1 VLKRRIARLRRI
13 VNYALATNM
22 HNAPLFARLALWSS
36 CLLAPSMAAS
46 QTMDLARFAPLQG
59 ASRQI
64 NVGLGA
70 AGFPEFSGAAEQRV
84 LTLPL
89 IEAQW
94 ANGWFASTRNG
105 LGFNFSRDPRFDFG
119 LRVTA
124 DLGRDA
130 DRSPRL
136 RGFDDID
143 PSAMLGAFANWHLGG
158 GVSALGSLQ
167 SGAAS
172 EARAATAHLGLG
184 WGLSPMPRLQLGATA
199 GLMLASREYMQ
210 AFHGVTVTQS
220 TRGGLPVYTPGS
232 GLHSA
237 RLVLNANYVFDARW
251 SVGGFVTGARLLGDA
266 ADSPIT
272 QHRNQTSAG
281 LFVAY
286 RLP

>member
-1 VLKRRIARLRRI
+1 MHHARLF
-13 VNYALATNM
+13 V
-22 HNAPLFARLALWSS
+22 RLALWPSFV
-36 CLLAPSMAAS
+36 LLPSMAAS
-46 QTMDLARFAPLQG
+46 QTMDLARLAPLQG
-59 ASRQI
+59 AGRQI
-64 NVGLGA
+64 DVGLNA
-70 AGFPEFSGAAEQRV
+70 AVYPEFSGAAEQRLLV
-84 LTLPL
+84 LPL
-89 IEAQW
+89 IDSQW

-105 LGFNFSRDPRFDFG
+105 LGLNFSRDPRFDFG
-119 LRVTA
+119 LRITA

-158 GVSALGSLQ
+158 GVSALGSVQ
-167 SGAAS
+167 SGAAG
-172 EARAATAHLGLG
+172 EGRAATAHLGLG
-184 WGLSPMPRLQLGATA
+184 WGLRPMPRLQLGATA
-199 GLMLASREYMQ
+199 GLMLASRKYMQ

-237 RLVLNANYVFDARW
+237 RLALNATYAFGARW
-251 SVGGFVTGARLLGDA
+251 SVGGFVTGARLLEDA

-272 QHRNQTSAG
+272 QQRNQTGTG